1 MSKMLVKCL
10 KCLQTN
16 ADNTVAAGGQ
26 GVGWAYCPSSCPVE
40 GKLLC
45 DNDKKNL
52 GHIVLHLV
60 LWRVSVSLLLL
71 VLLRVGRF

>member
-1 MSKMLVKCL
+1 MSKLLVKCL

-45 DNDKKNL
+45 DKDINIAKGTTDP
-52 GHIVLHLV
+52 GVDC
-60 LWRVSVSLLLL
+60 
-71 VLLRVGRF
+71 FDQ

>member
-1 MSKMLVKCL
+1 MSKLLVKCL

-40 GKLLC
+40 GEC
-45 DNDKKNL
+45 FFAFAC
-52 GHIVLHLV
+52 
-60 LWRVSVSLLLL
+60 SVE
-71 VLLRVGRF
+71 GR

>member
-45 DNDKKNL
+45 DNDKKSRTYCPSSCPVE
-52 GHIVLHLV
+52 GECFFAFAC
-60 LWRVSVSLLLL
+60 SVE
-71 VLLRVGRF
+71 GR

>member
-1 MSKMLVKCL
+1 MQTTQW
-10 KCLQTN
+10 LQE
-16 ADNTVAAGGQ
+16 DREWG
-26 GVGWAYCPSSCPVE
+26 
-40 GKLLC
+40 
-45 DNDKKNL
+45 